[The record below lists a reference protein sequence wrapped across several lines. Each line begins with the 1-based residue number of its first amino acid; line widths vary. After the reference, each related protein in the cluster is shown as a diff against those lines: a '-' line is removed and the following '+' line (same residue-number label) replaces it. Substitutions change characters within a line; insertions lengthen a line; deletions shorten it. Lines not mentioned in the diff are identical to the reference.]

1 MTRNIRAKTP
11 KTSAPKASAAKPP
24 AKRGRPRSLE
34 TEAAIL
40 DAAYRLAASIGLN
53 ATTVDAI
60 ARESQVSKM
69 TIYKW
74 WPSRDALLIDAF
86 LRQAAVMVPLPEQGD
101 PLTILHDHAAAYARA
116 LNQDF
121 GKVQVAVIAE
131 DMAKNGSGVLFRDR
145 YLKARKG
152 IGVKVIQRGQ
162 SAGKFRRSVPAS
174 ELYDRIYGTLF
185 YQFLFGLRRVTP
197 AHARALVDSVLL
209 PD

>member
-1 MTRNIRAKTP
+1 MTKKPRA
-11 KTSAPKASAAKPP
+11 AIPKASAR
-24 AKRGRPRSLE
+24 RGRPRSLE
-34 TEAAIL
+34 TETAIL
-40 DAAYRLAASIGLN
+40 EAAYRLAASQGLS

-101 PLTILHDHAAAYARA
+101 PLSILRDHAAAYARA
-116 LNQDF
+116 LNTDF

-131 DMAKNGSGVLFRDR
+131 DMAKNGSGALFRDR

-152 IGVKVIQRGQ
+152 IGVQVIQRGQ
-162 SAGKFRRSVPAS
+162 DAGRFRRSEPAA

-185 YQFLFGLRRVTP
+185 YQFLFGLRKVTP
-197 AHARALVDSVLL
+197 AHARALVESVLL

>member
-1 MTRNIRAKTP
+1 PAARTP
-11 KTSAPKASAAKPP
+11 AR
-24 AKRGRPRSLE
+24 RGRPRSLE
-34 TEAAIL
+34 TETAIL
-40 DAAYRLAASIGLN
+40 EAAYRLAASQGLT

-60 ARESQVSKM
+60 ARDSQVSKM

-101 PLTILHDHAAAYARA
+101 PLTILRDHAAAYARA
-116 LNQDF
+116 LNADF

-131 DMAKNGSGVLFRDR
+131 GMAKNGSGALFRDR
-145 YLKARKG
+145 YLKARRG
-152 IGVKVIQRGQ
+152 IGIKVIQRGQ
-162 SAGKFRRSVPAS
+162 DAGRFRRSVPAA

-185 YQFLFGLRRVTP
+185 YQFLFGLRKVTP
-197 AHARALVDSVLL
+197 AHARALVESVLL

>member
-1 MTRNIRAKTP
+1 MT
-11 KTSAPKASAAKPP
+11 KATKVTVR
-24 AKRGRPRSLE
+24 RGRPRSLE
-34 TEAAIL
+34 TETAIL
-40 DAAYRLAASIGLN
+40 ETAYRLAASQGLS

-74 WPSRDALLIDAF
+74 WPSREALLIDAF
-86 LRQAAVMVPLPEQGD
+86 LRQASVMVPLPDDGD
-101 PLTILHDHAAAYARA
+101 PLTILREHAAAYAKA
-116 LNQDF
+116 LNADF
-121 GKVQVAVIAE
+121 GKVQVAVIAD
-131 DMAKNGSGVLFRDR
+131 DMAKNGSAALFHER

-152 IGVKVIQRGQ
+152 MGVKVIERGQ
-162 SAGKFRRSVPAS
+162 QAGQFRQTVPAA

-197 AHARALVDSVLL
+197 VHARALVESVLL

>member
-1 MTRNIRAKTP
+1 MIRNTRAKALKTP
-11 KTSAPKASAAKPP
+11 PPKAPAAKPP

-101 PLTILHDHAAAYARA
+101 PLTILRDHAAAYARA

-121 GKVQVAVIAE
+121 GKVQLAVIAE

-162 SAGKFRRSVPAS
+162 SQGKFRRSVPAS